1 MIKTDNN
8 ECGNMHYASYIHGII
23 VKILLDSYFCEKY
36 SIKIEIMRLYVL
48 SDNRACHG
56 YECLCCYKDRNHEI
70 IRFIG
75 Q

>member
-1 MIKTDNN
+1 MDMNA
-8 ECGNMHYASYIHGII
+8 Y
-23 VKILLDSYFCEKY
+23 VV
-36 SIKIEIMRLYVL
+36 IKIEIMRLYVL